1 MLDKLEL
8 LLFLARERHFG
19 RAAEQA
25 GVTQPT
31 LSSAVKSLEEQ
42 FGVLIVD
49 RGSRF
54 HGFTP
59 EGERILDWA
68 RRLVADAH
76 AMRADVD
83 TLRRGLAGTL
93 RLAVIPTA
101 LPFVGTLTTP
111 ICDRHPDVAF
121 TVLSMSHDH
130 ILKGIDNLEVDCGL
144 TYLDHA
150 VLGRLASVPLYAERY
165 ALLVAPGGPLADR
178 REIAWSQAGAL
189 PLCLLTPDMQHRRIV
204 ERHLNDAG
212 VAAAPRIE
220 SNSLVILMAHVRTGR
235 FASIMPS
242 RFVRSMDPAG
252 TLRAI
257 PIVEPPVNHLIGLA
271 ARRREPQ
278 APLVAALFAEARHFA
293 GEEAED

>member
-1 MLDKLEL
+1 
-8 LLFLARERHFG
+8 
-19 RAAEQA
+19 
-25 GVTQPT
+25 
-31 LSSAVKSLEEQ
+31 
-42 FGVLIVD
+42 
-49 RGSRF
+49 
-54 HGFTP
+54 
-59 EGERILDWA
+59 
-68 RRLVADAH
+68 
-76 AMRADVD
+76 
-83 TLRRGLAGTL
+83 
-93 RLAVIPTA
+93 
-101 LPFVGTLTTP
+101 
-111 ICDRHPDVAF
+111 
-121 TVLSMSHDH
+121 MSHDH